1 MSLLDKFK
9 DTVSNI
15 GNETLG
21 NIDAVKVKEKDETPK
36 KEKKKQETKIKK
48 EKKSFL
54 GNKNNIKQEETF
66 NKIDDNEDDEIFVKP
81 EKKSFSSVVN
91 KSTTIIKGHSPMLE
105 ILGISENVSDDSVLE
120 IDDFENVEFTK
131 VAPVGIDIP
140 EVERFVDKTIRE
152 LKKLHNII
160 EKRQDDFE
168 KLYHEALR
176 LESKVIA
183 YQHDSQL
190 ANSILGNKEKED
202 SLKEE
207 IIKLRLE
214 NQELKHK
221 LDVKGS
227 GFSYENKNDNS
238 RQRKISLPDL

>member
-1 MSLLDKFK
+1 
-9 DTVSNI
+9 
-15 GNETLG
+15 
-21 NIDAVKVKEKDETPK
+21 
-36 KEKKKQETKIKK
+36 
-48 EKKSFL
+48 
-54 GNKNNIKQEETF
+54 
-66 NKIDDNEDDEIFVKP
+66 
-81 EKKSFSSVVN
+81 
-91 KSTTIIKGHSPMLE
+91 MLE